1 MSAPE
6 AATAHVEE
14 VKPVEPTE
22 APAAPAAEESKPEEP
37 AVIVRLFNFPHVDK
51 LIPSFFPHKGR
62 GPSG

>member
-22 APAAPAAEESKPEEP
+22 APAAAPAVEESKPEEP
-37 AVIVRLFNFPHVDK
+37 AAIVRLFKFSSPC
-51 LIPSFFPHKGR
+51 
-62 GPSG
+62 